1 MIFFHT
7 FVVEEKKQKKH
18 SNLKFMKKSHLI
30 TLFFW
35 ILTATNLTNCY
46 CQDLKLRLQTRMGY
60 LWNDQ
65 DHGKASCELL
75 SVAID
80 GSITPEFTFSAF
92 QHLNRF
98 DRATKDNPL
107 AATDWLY
114 LSWRRKNIQLS
125 AGKQMLEYGGQEYDA
140 APIDLY
146 GTGVY
151 YNNFEMAFAYSF
163 NASYWIGQHKL
174 TAQVAE
180 IPIPNEHND
189 VAVSLSWRGKMN
201 WYEAKHSVNAIGQG
215 SQRPVLSNVVLGNIF
230 HFRRANFY
238 LDLINRWNKASV
250 RLFQD
255 FSIVACA
262 NIQATPWMNVRLKYN
277 YDYNE
282 HIADRLCPTGTHQSQ
297 YLGGLEFFPL
307 KDDRIR
313 LHISCK
319 HNQHTYISTGFT
331 WRIYAPKISLKKS
344 KDA

>member
-1 MIFFHT
+1 
-7 FVVEEKKQKKH
+7 
-18 SNLKFMKKSHLI
+18 MKKSYLI
-30 TLFFW
+30 AFITSFLLQLC
-35 ILTATNLTNCY
+35 IPKCQ
-46 CQDLKLRLQTRMGY
+46 CQDLQLRLQTRMGY

-114 LSWRRKNIQLS
+114 LSWRRKNVQLS
-125 AGKQMLEYGGQEYDA
+125 AGKQMLEYGGQEYDE

-146 GTGVY
+146 GSGVY
-151 YNNFEMAFAYSF
+151 YGNFEMAFAYSM

-180 IPIPNEHND
+180 VPIPDEHND

-201 WYEAKHSVNAIGQG
+201 WYEAKHSLNAIGQG
-215 SQRPVLSNVVLGNIF
+215 SHGPVLSNVVLGNIF
-230 HFRRANFY
+230 RFDRVNFY
-238 LDLINRWNKASV
+238 LDVINRWNRASV

-255 FSIVACA
+255 FSVVACV
-262 NIQATPWMNVRLKYN
+262 NVQPTTWMNVRLKYN
-277 YDYNE
+277 YDYNKN
-282 HIADRLCPTGTHQSQ
+282 IADRLCPIGTHQSQ
-297 YLGGLEFFPL
+297 YLGALEFFPL

-313 LHISCK
+313 LHVSCK
-319 HNQHTYISTGFT
+319 HNQHTYVNAGFT
-331 WRIYAPKISLKKS
+331 WRIYAPKISLKKQTT
-344 KDA
+344 